1 MLLLMD
7 ILSRCSSFC
16 MCGWVIYVQYT
27 HTNTHILVVRMPCEL
42 VGWCVSAL
50 LCCAV
55 GQKACE
61 PIERGDKKKTRRS
74 EREIGMRVEG
84 LNGKKHMWKKVS
96 ISARLPSS
104 INIRMGTR
112 DERMDGPAAG
122 LTTAE
127 IKYEKLS
134 HTHTHIQIKCRN
146 QQTNNQNNNK
156 KKQQKKNWMFYTKW
170 RMCIYK
176 FHLRY
181 THIQTYEFVTQ
192 TLEHWSTYYYVLC
205 AYIIKSTHTYTEKH
219 TRAEDR

>member
-122 LTTAE
+122 QTTAE

-134 HTHTHIQIKCRN
+134 HTHTHTFRSNVGINKQTTKIIIKK
-146 QQTNNQNNNK
+146 NNK
-156 KKQQKKNWMFYTKW
+156 KRIGCF
-170 RMCIYK
+170 
-176 FHLRY
+176 
-181 THIQTYEFVTQ
+181 IQNGG
-192 TLEHWSTYYYVLC
+192 C
-205 AYIIKSTHTYTEKH
+205 AYINFIYGIRTYKHMNLLHKHWNTGAHIITCCVHT
-219 TRAEDR
+219 